1 MARESESGLPIE
13 PVYGPDALTGW
24 DAEEKLGEPGKYP
37 FTRGVYPTMYT
48 GRPWTMRQY
57 AGFGTAMESNARYKQ
72 LIANGTMG
80 LSVAFDLPT
89 QMGHDSDAPIASGE
103 VGKVGVAID
112 SIDDMR
118 VLFGG
123 IPLDKVSTSMTI
135 NAPAAL
141 LLLLYQLVAE
151 EQGVSADKLTGT
163 IQNDVLKEYIARGTY
178 IFPPKPS
185 LRLIADIFKYCKAE
199 IPKWNTISIS
209 GYHMAEAGAS
219 PAQEIAFTLADG
231 IEYVRTAVAAGM
243 DVDDFAPRLS
253 FFFVAR
259 TTILEEVAKFRAAR
273 RIWARVMKEEFGAKN
288 PKSLMLRFHTQTAG
302 VQLTAQQPEVNLVRV
317 AVQGLGAVLGGTQSL
332 HTNSFDE
339 AIALPTDKSA
349 RLALRTQQVLAYE
362 TDVTATVDPFAG
374 SYVVEKMT
382 DDVEA
387 AALELMGKV
396 EDLGGAVNA
405 IEHGFQK
412 SEIERSAYRIAQET
426 DSGERVV
433 VGVNRFQLDEEE
445 PYEPLRVDP
454 AIEAQQADRLAK
466 LRAERDQQAVD
477 TALAALKKAA
487 EGEDNVLYPMKD
499 ALRAGRRWARCATRC
514 ARSGVRTCPRTPS
527 EPGRPLVRVP
537 AGDGGRPPGR
547 AVGRSARRPE
557 PAQVAA
563 DALRSGPGPAHVPV
577 RPHQEQARPVR
588 PECRPAHHP
597 HRLRHVRGVDA
608 QRQQR
613 PVRSAEGVEE
623 AYAVHGPVRRPVP
636 GPHRAL
642 GDRRPGLRRQGRV
655 PVAQPQL
662 PCRPAAP
669 HLAPV
674 DAGRQL
680 QHPRG
685 DRAPLL
691 LVTVQQ
697 SGRGPAR
704 QHRAQ
709 LPAQVVGVLDAGV
722 QALSARR

>member
-13 PVYGPDALTGW
+13 PVYGPSALEGW
-24 DAEEKLGEPGKYP
+24 DPDRKLGEPGAYP
-37 FTRGVYPTMYT
+37 FTRGVYPSMYT

-57 AGFGTAMESNARYKQ
+57 AGFGTATESNARYKQ

-123 IPLDKVSTSMTI
+123 IPLEKVSTSMTI

-141 LLLLYQLVAE
+141 LLLMYQLVGE
-151 EQGVSADKLTGT
+151 EQGVPADKLTGT

-273 RIWARVMKEEFGAKN
+273 RIWAKVMKEEFGAKN

-362 TDVTATVDPFAG
+362 TDATATVDPFAG
-374 SYVVEKMT
+374 SYVVESMT

-387 AALELMGKV
+387 AALELMDKV
-396 EDLGGAVNA
+396 EEMGGAVNA
-405 IEHGFQK
+405 IERGFQK
-412 SEIERSAYRIAQET
+412 SEIERSAYSIAQET

-433 VGVNRFQLDEEE
+433 VGVNRYQLDEEE

-454 AIEAQQADRLAK
+454 AIEAQQAERLAK
-466 LRAERDQQAVD
+466 LRAERDQGAVD
-477 TALAALKKAA
+477 AALAALKKAA

-499 ALRAGRRWARCATRC
+499 ALRARAT
-514 ARSGVRTCPRTPS
+514 
-527 EPGRPLVRVP
+527 
-537 AGDGGRPPGR
+537 
-547 AVGRSARRPE
+547 VGE
-557 PAQVAA
+557 VC
-563 DALRSGPGPAHVPV
+563 DALRGIWGAYVPSDV
-577 RPHQEQARPVR
+577 F
-588 PECRPAHHP
+588 
-597 HRLRHVRGVDA
+597 
-608 QRQQR
+608 
-613 PVRSAEGVEE
+613 
-623 AYAVHGPVRRPVP
+623 
-636 GPHRAL
+636 
-642 GDRRPGLRRQGRV
+642 
-655 PVAQPQL
+655 
-662 PCRPAAP
+662 
-669 HLAPV
+669 
-674 DAGRQL
+674 
-680 QHPRG
+680 
-685 DRAPLL
+685 
-691 LVTVQQ
+691 
-697 SGRGPAR
+697 
-704 QHRAQ
+704 
-709 LPAQVVGVLDAGV
+709 
-722 QALSARR
+722 